1 MTAASVVVGLHI
13 AMSWHCD
20 RVYVRKVGECVEAG
34 GEGRGMGDREWS
46 VRKWQWSELWQRL
59 GLCVCI
65 AIKILSR
72 NAPRFWAAL
81 RGFLINVLPLVVV
94 VVVIAVVIVAVASAV
109 AVVVVLLLPP
119 GRRRRRRR
127 RSC

>member
-1 MTAASVVVGLHI
+1 
-13 AMSWHCD
+13 
-20 RVYVRKVGECVEAG
+20 
-34 GEGRGMGDREWS
+34 MGDREWS

-94 VVVIAVVIVAVASAV
+94 VVVIAVVIVAVAVASAV